1 MDAKRKR
8 SALESDLPGCP
19 LQLGTPL
26 KVATKAWRHWGVG
39 WQSEEEFQELVRQ
52 SEEAYD
58 WEWASTSS
66 GGLEDI
72 ARAAQ
77 LAGLGDANKRLN
89 QAVAHEVARLVGKRQ
104 EGLNFL
110 DLGAGSGDT
119 TAAVVLAAPHLVK
132 LGKFHLV
139 DPATASLKDACVKLE
154 GVGLPAGRNLFV
166 HEGKD
171 IEVLKGFEPESADF
185 IVANASLHHHAYM
198 SPVFAGIAK
207 ALRRG
212 GWLVVGD
219 WHCTMWLS
227 PARVL
232 GLLDEMDWPK
242 KREQMKDLRRRFS
255 GGEPLEGKQAADL
268 EAADR
273 QIRAFWTNYARTK
286 DPANPFFFL
295 LEGHR
300 PAIEYVKGLA
310 EHGIGL
316 RRGPISLMPGS
327 ALLSVMVF
335 QKE

>member
-1 MDAKRKR
+1 MRKR
-8 SALESDLPGCP
+8 PALEIDLPGCP

-26 KVATKAWRHWGVG
+26 KVATKAWQQWGIG
-39 WQSEEEFQELVRQ
+39 WQSEQEFQELVRQ

-58 WEWASTSS
+58 LEWASTNS

-89 QAVAHEVARLVGKRQ
+89 QAVAHEVAELTAGRR
-104 EGLNFL
+104 ERLNFV
-110 DLGAGSGDT
+110 DLGAGSGET
-119 TAAVVLAAPHLVK
+119 TAEIVLAAPHLVE
-132 LGKFHLV
+132 LGKFHLI

-154 GVGLPAGRNLFV
+154 GVGLSAGRNLFV
-166 HEGKD
+166 HGGKD
-171 IEVLKGFEPESADF
+171 IEVLEGIGPGSVDLV
-185 IVANASLHHHAYM
+185 VANAALHHHAYTA
-198 SPVFAGIAK
+198 PVSAGIAK
-207 ALRRG
+207 VLRRE
-212 GWLVVGD
+212 GWLVIGD

-232 GLLDEMDWPK
+232 GLLNEIEWPG
-242 KREQMKDLRRRFS
+242 KREQMRELRRRFGCS
-255 GGEPLEGKQAADL
+255 EPLEEKQSADL
-268 EAADR
+268 EEADR

-300 PAIEYVKGLA
+300 PASEYVEELA
-310 EHGIGL
+310 GYGIKV
-316 RRGPISLMPGS
+316 RRGPVCLLPGS
-327 ALLSVMVF
+327 ALLSVMVL